1 MAMIE
6 KEAAIKVYNETLG
19 AKGAK
24 GKLVRIWSDGY
35 YEATL
40 EISGRNYTALLP
52 IASTV
57 VLAAEPE
64 PEIETLPE
72 VER

>member
-1 MAMIE
+1 MIE
-6 KEAAIKVYNETLG
+6 RESAVKVYNDALG

-24 GKLVRIWSDGY
+24 GKLVRVAEGY
-35 YEATL
+35 YEVTIEAGGKL
-40 EISGRNYTALLP
+40 YTGYLP

-57 VLAAEPE
+57 LLAAEPE
-64 PEIETLPE
+64 PDIAVLE